1 MREVRR
7 SALVAQPPQRM
18 FALIND
24 IESYPQF
31 LPWCTSAQVQSRS
44 DSQII
49 ASIGVRRGPLNAQF
63 TTRNELT
70 ADHHIAMRLVSGP
83 FKTLEGDWTLTP
95 VAVPGQQPGCRV
107 DLLLR
112 FAFANRLSGL
122 VFEPLFEETAASLVD
137 AFVARARVLAALAD
151 HDRR

>member
-1 MREVRR
+1 MTEVRR
-7 SALVAQPPQRM
+7 SALVAQPQERM

-44 DSQII
+44 EREII
-49 ASIGVRRGPLNAQF
+49 ATVGVRRGPLNAQF
-63 TTRNELT
+63 TTRNALT
-70 ADHHIAMRLVSGP
+70 AHHHIAMRLVSGP

-95 VAVPGQQPGCRV
+95 VAAPGQEGCRI

-112 FAFANRLSGL
+112 FAFANRLTGV
-122 VFEPLFEETAASLVD
+122 VFEPLFEETAGSLVD
-137 AFVARARVLAALAD
+137 AFVARARALDAGSG
-151 HDRR
+151 HAHP

>member
-7 SALVAQPPQRM
+7 SALVAQSPQRM

-31 LPWCTSAQVQSRS
+31 LPWCTNAQVQSRT
-44 DSQII
+44 DQEVI
-49 ASIGVRRGPLNAQF
+49 ASIGVRRGALNAQF

-70 ADHHIAMRLVSGP
+70 ANRHIAMHLVSGP
-83 FKTLEGDWTLTP
+83 FKTLQGDWTFTP
-95 VAVPGQQPGCRV
+95 VEVPGQPGCRV

-112 FAFANRLSGL
+112 FAFANRLAGM
-122 VFEPLFEETAASLVD
+122 VFESAFEQTVGSLVD
-137 AFVARARVLAALAD
+137 AFVARARVLAAD
-151 HDRR
+151 G

>member
-7 SALVAQPPQRM
+7 TALVAQPPERM

-31 LPWCTSAQVQSRS
+31 LPWCTSAHVQSRT
-44 DSQII
+44 DRELI
-49 ASIGVRRGPLNAQF
+49 ASIGVRRGPLNSQF

-70 ADHHIAMRLVSGP
+70 ANRHISMRLVSGP
-83 FKTLEGDWTLTP
+83 FKTLEGDWTFTP
-95 VAVPGQQPGCRV
+95 VNVPGHSGCRV
-107 DLLLR
+107 DLVLR
-112 FAFANRLSGL
+112 FAFANRLAAL

-137 AFVARARVLAALAD
+137 AFVARARALALD
-151 HDRR
+151 AH

>member
-7 SALVAQPPQRM
+7 SALIAQPPQRM

-31 LPWCTSAQVQSRS
+31 LPWCTSAHVQSRT
-44 DSQII
+44 DREII
-49 ASIGVRRGPLNAQF
+49 ATVGVRRGVLNSKF
-63 TTRNELT
+63 TTRNELS
-70 ADHHIAMRLVSGP
+70 ADRRICMRLVSGP
-83 FKTLEGDWTLTP
+83 FKTLDGEWTLTP
-95 VAVPGQQPGCRV
+95 VDLPEQPGCRV

-112 FAFANRLSGL
+112 FSFANRLTAM

-137 AFVARARVLAALAD
+137 AFVTRARALAATPLAP
-151 HDRR
+151 

>member
-7 SALVAQPPQRM
+7 SALIAQPPQRM

-31 LPWCTSAQVQSRS
+31 LPWCTSAHVQSRT
-44 DSQII
+44 DREII
-49 ASIGVRRGPLNAQF
+49 ATVGVRRGVLNSKF

-70 ADHHIAMRLVSGP
+70 ADRRICMRLVSGP
-83 FKTLEGDWTLTP
+83 FKTLDGEWTLTP
-95 VAVPGQQPGCRV
+95 VDLPQQPGCRV

-112 FAFANRLSGL
+112 FAFANRLTAM

-137 AFVARARVLAALAD
+137 AFVTRARVLAAIPIAP
-151 HDRR
+151 

>member
-7 SALVAQPPQRM
+7 SALIAQPPQRM

-31 LPWCTSAQVQSRS
+31 LPWCSSAHVQSRT
-44 DSQII
+44 DREII
-49 ASIGVRRGPLNAQF
+49 ATVGVRRGVLNSKF

-70 ADHHIAMRLVSGP
+70 ADRRICMRLVSGP
-83 FKTLEGDWTLTP
+83 FKTLDGEWTLTP
-95 VAVPGQQPGCRV
+95 VDLPQQPGCRV

-112 FAFANRLSGL
+112 FSFANRLTAM

-137 AFVARARVLAALAD
+137 AFVTRARALAATPIAP
-151 HDRR
+151 

>member
-7 SALVAQPPQRM
+7 SALIAQSPQRM

-31 LPWCTSAQVQSRS
+31 LPWCTSAHVQSRNERE
-44 DSQII
+44 II
-49 ASIGVRRGPLNAQF
+49 ATIGVRRGPLNVTF

-70 ADHHIAMRLVSGP
+70 ADRRVALRLVSGP
-83 FKTLEGDWTLTP
+83 FKTLDGEWTLTP
-95 VAVPGQQPGCRV
+95 VALPGQPGCRV
-107 DLLLR
+107 DLLMR
-112 FAFANRLSGL
+112 FAFGNRLTAM

-137 AFVARARVLAALAD
+137 AFVARARTLAGPPPVPP
-151 HDRR
+151 

>member
-7 SALVAQPPQRM
+7 SALIAQPPQRM

-31 LPWCTSAQVQSRS
+31 LPWCTSAHVQSRT
-44 DSQII
+44 DREII
-49 ASIGVRRGPLNAQF
+49 ATIGVRRGVLNSKF

-70 ADHHIAMRLVSGP
+70 ADRRIGMRLVSGP
-83 FKTLEGDWTLTP
+83 FKTLDGEWTLTP
-95 VAVPGQQPGCRV
+95 VDLPQQPGCRV

-112 FAFANRLSGL
+112 FSFANRLTAM

-137 AFVARARVLAALAD
+137 AFVTRARALAATPVAP
-151 HDRR
+151 

>member
-31 LPWCTSAQVQSRS
+31 LPWCTSAQVQSSSERE
-44 DSQII
+44 II
-49 ASIGVRRGPLNAQF
+49 ATIGVRRGALSAQF

-70 ADHHIAMRLVSGP
+70 ANRHIAMRLVSGP
-83 FKTLEGDWTLTP
+83 FKTLDGDWTLTP
-95 VAVPGQQPGCRV
+95 VAAAGHSGCRV
-107 DLLLR
+107 ELQLR
-112 FAFANRLSGL
+112 FAFANRLTGL
-122 VFEPLFEETAASLVD
+122 IFEPLFEETAISLVD
-137 AFVARARVLAALAD
+137 AFVARARILATGSGD
-151 HDRR
+151 ERP

>member
-7 SALVAQPPQRM
+7 TALIGQTPERM

-31 LPWCTSAQVQSRS
+31 LPWCTSAHVQSRT
-44 DSQII
+44 DRELI
-49 ASIGVRRGPLNAQF
+49 ASIGVRRGPLNSQF

-70 ADHHIAMRLVSGP
+70 ANRHISMRLVSGP

-95 VAVPGQQPGCRV
+95 VEVPGQPGCRV
-107 DLLLR
+107 DLVLR
-112 FAFANRLSGL
+112 FAFANRLAAV
-122 VFEPLFEETAASLVD
+122 VFEPLFEDTAASLVD
-137 AFVARARVLAALAD
+137 AFVARARALAAD
-151 HDRR
+151 GH

>member
-7 SALVAQPPQRM
+7 TALVAQPPERM

-31 LPWCTSAQVQSRS
+31 LPWCTSAHVQSRT
-44 DSQII
+44 DRELI
-49 ASIGVRRGPLNAQF
+49 ASVGVRRGPLNSRF

-70 ADHHIAMRLVSGP
+70 ANRHIAMRLVSGP
-83 FKTLEGDWTLTP
+83 FKTLEGDWTFTP
-95 VAVPGQQPGCRV
+95 VDVPGQRGCRV
-107 DLLLR
+107 DLVLR
-112 FAFANRLSGL
+112 FAFANRLAAM

-137 AFVARARVLAALAD
+137 AFVARARALALD
-151 HDRR
+151 AH

>member
-1 MREVRR
+1 
-7 SALVAQPPQRM
+7 M

-31 LPWCTSAQVQSRS
+31 LPWCTSAHVQSRT
-44 DSQII
+44 DREII
-49 ASIGVRRGPLNAQF
+49 ATIGVRRGVLNSKF

-70 ADHHIAMRLVSGP
+70 ADRRIGMRLVSGP
-83 FKTLEGDWTLTP
+83 FKTLDGEWTLTP
-95 VAVPGQQPGCRV
+95 VDLPQQPGCRV

-112 FAFANRLSGL
+112 FSFANRLTAM

-137 AFVARARVLAALAD
+137 AFVTRARALAATPVAP
-151 HDRR
+151 

>member
-7 SALVAQPPQRM
+7 SALVAQPPGRM

-31 LPWCTSAQVQSRS
+31 LPWCTSAQVVSRT
-44 DSQII
+44 DREII
-49 ASIGVRRGPLNAQF
+49 ATVSVRRGALNAQF

-70 ADHHIAMRLVSGP
+70 ANRHIAMRLVSGP
-83 FKTLEGDWTLTP
+83 FKTLEGDWSFTP
-95 VAVPGQQPGCRV
+95 VEVPGQPGCRI

-112 FAFANRLSGL
+112 FAFANRLTGL

-137 AFVARARVLAALAD
+137 AFVARARALATD
-151 HDRR
+151 E

>member
-7 SALVAQPPQRM
+7 SALIAQPPRRM

-31 LPWCTSAQVQSRS
+31 LPWCTSAHVQSRT
-44 DSQII
+44 DREII
-49 ASIGVRRGPLNAQF
+49 ATVGVRRGVLNSKF

-70 ADHHIAMRLVSGP
+70 ADRRISMRLVSGP
-83 FKTLEGDWTLTP
+83 FKILDGEWTLTP
-95 VAVPGQQPGCRV
+95 VDLPEQPGCRV

-112 FAFANRLSGL
+112 FSFANRLTAM

-137 AFVARARVLAALAD
+137 AFVTRARALAATPIAP
-151 HDRR
+151 